1 MRTNNTQANERSINS
16 NVWFVPRR
24 GFTLIELLVVIAII
38 ALLIGILLP
47 ALGKARNSARALKC
61 LTNVRSIG
69 TSMLL
74 YANENKS
81 WYPTPPLASNSAAEK
96 ALDVKKPYTVGGKTY
111 YTADRWSQQARYG
124 GVAGLFSLRQ
134 AGNGDPATP
143 ADKWWGYRNPL
154 DPAMG
159 PYTYADKRTQ
169 ALMPKYLDGF
179 GALLCPSDRVDRFYG
194 YNKGSSN
201 MNAPAYKAAADTE
214 PGDATQQWQVE
225 VQPRMPGT
233 QRDIVSYNISYLYFA
248 GLRSDDPDVIFPVP
262 FWGDETNGPD
272 NGTTAW
278 YSGGAVSGRT
288 AAGDNITSGST
299 AAGAISS
306 QYYGRVDNHGR
317 DGANFVFTD
326 GHGEFVTASVNLTF
340 FSTST
345 GSKSINAVNPSRSSF
360 LQTID

>member
-1 MRTNNTQANERSINS
+1 MRTNNTQTNDRSANSHVR
-16 NVWFVPRR
+16 FAPRR

-47 ALGKARNSARALKC
+47 ALGKARNSARSLKC
-61 LTNVRSIG
+61 LTNVRSVG

-81 WYPTPPLASNSAAEK
+81 WYPTPPLASTAAAEK

-134 AGNGDPATP
+134 VGNGDRSNVGDP
-143 ADKWWGYRNPL
+143 WWGYRSGFHPVN
-154 DPAMG
+154 G
-159 PYTYADKRTQ
+159 PFTYADNRTQ

-179 GALLCPSDRVDRFYG
+179 GSLLCPSDRTDRFYP
-194 YNKGSSN
+194 YNKGSNN
-201 MNAPAYKAAADTE
+201 MNAPAYTAQADSAPAGPT
-214 PGDATQQWQVE
+214 GNWQVE
-225 VQPRMPGT
+225 VAPRIPGS
-233 QRDIVSYNISYLYFA
+233 QFDVASYNISYLYFA
-248 GLRSDDPDVIFPVP
+248 GLRSDDPDVIFAVP

-278 YSGGAVSGRT
+278 YSGGSVTGKT
-288 AAGDNITSGST
+288 AAGDNVTSGST
-299 AAGAISS
+299 AAGAQSS

-340 FSTST
+340 FTTTT
-345 GSKSINAVNPSRSSF
+345 GNKSINAVNPSRSSF